1 MMKGRTTALSTWLL
15 AIAFVF
21 FWNSGFIGADYALP
35 FAEPF
40 TLLFWRYWAL
50 ALLLGGFLALRGRL
64 RWPGRGPVG
73 TAFLIG
79 VLAHG
84 VWLGCVLFSL
94 LHGVPPGI
102 VALVVA
108 LQPMTTGALSGR
120 VVGEPTP
127 LLRWIG
133 LLVGFAGV
141 LVAVAARTD
150 FTDARSIFAYSIPFG
165 SVVAI
170 TIASLIQRKIDVG
183 GGGRPMPVDLNLFYQ
198 ALGTALAVTLPAI
211 LWERLATAW
220 NTEFVAAMLWLTIA
234 VSLGAYAFMWLLLQ
248 RMDATRV
255 ASLFYLG
262 PPVTMLMAWI
272 TLGHTLLWTDVAGL
286 AVIAAG
292 IVLVQMPGRSHSG

>member
-1 MMKGRTTALSTWLL
+1 MKNRTTALSTWLL
-15 AIAFVF
+15 GAAFVF

-40 TLLFWRYWAL
+40 TLLFWRYWSL

-79 VLAHG
+79 ALAHG

-94 LHGVPPGI
+94 LHGAAPGI

-108 LQPMTTGALSGR
+108 LQPMATGALSGR
-120 VVGEPTP
+120 MAGEPTP
-127 LLRWIG
+127 LIRWVG
-133 LLVGFAGV
+133 LSVGFAGV
-141 LVAVAARTD
+141 LIAVAARTD
-150 FTDARSIFAYSIPFG
+150 FTDAGSIFAYSIPFG

-170 TIASLIQRKIDVG
+170 TIASLIQRRIDVG
-183 GGGRPMPVDLNLFYQ
+183 AGGPPMPVDLNLFYQ
-198 ALGTALAVTLPAI
+198 ALGTALAVTLPAV
-211 LWERLATAW
+211 LWERLATDW
-220 NTEFVAAMLWLTIA
+220 NAEFVAAMLWLTVP
-234 VSLGAYAFMWLLLQ
+234 VSLGAYAFMWLLIR

-262 PPVTMLMAWI
+262 PPVTMLMAWAA
-272 TLGHTLLWTDVAGL
+272 LGDTLLWTDAAGL

-292 IVLVQMPGRSHSG
+292 IVLVQIPGRGRGG